1 MSGCECEEGAHA
13 PVRIVWLRHHGR
25 AILLVSRVTEPS
37 MARTW
42 PLTVTPMVTVME
54 IWARTLPAKS
64 VSVPRVAELPIS
76 QMTFLAVAPLMRS
89 TWLAV
94 AVVRVDPI
102 WKIHLALR
110 SPWASSV
117 SVLLSPMEEA
127 AL

>member
-1 MSGCECEEGAHA
+1 M
-13 PVRIVWLRHHGR
+13 I
-25 AILLVSRVTEPS
+25 
-37 MARTW
+37 
-42 PLTVTPMVTVME
+42 E
-54 IWARTLPAKS
+54 IWARTLHARS

-102 WKIHLALR
+102 WKIQSALG

-117 SVLLSPMEEA
+117 SVPVSPMAEA

>member
-1 MSGCECEEGAHA
+1 M
-13 PVRIVWLRHHGR
+13 
-25 AILLVSRVTEPS
+25 LLVSRVTAPS

-42 PLTVTPMVTVME
+42 PLTVTPAFTV
-54 IWARTLPAKS
+54 IDVWARTLPAKS
-64 VSVPRVAELPIS
+64 VSVPRVAELPII
-76 QMTFLAVAPLMRS
+76 QMTLRAVAPLMRS

-102 WKIHLALR
+102 WKIQSALR

-117 SVLLSPMEEA
+117 SVPVSPMEEA